1 MKRKAVLLLAFA
13 LVLSMILPV
22 QGFAA
27 EMDRE
32 LENAIRTAKSRFS
45 IPEDYKFSSN
55 IYASQAQNVYELTW
69 RSQDT
74 VDPTIINVSVDG
86 KGNINSMRIS

>member
-1 MKRKAVLLLAFA
+1 MAANTFSEKVDKVKRKAVLLLAFA

-55 IYASQAQNVYELTW
+55 IYASQAKL
-69 RSQDT
+69 
-74 VDPTIINVSVDG
+74 PTAS
-86 KGNINSMRIS
+86 